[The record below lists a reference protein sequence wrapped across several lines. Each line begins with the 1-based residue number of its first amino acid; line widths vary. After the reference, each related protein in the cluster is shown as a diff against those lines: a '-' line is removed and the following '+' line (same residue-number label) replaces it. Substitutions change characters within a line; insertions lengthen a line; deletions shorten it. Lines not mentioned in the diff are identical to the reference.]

1 MRQVTLVAVMLF
13 SLCGAALASPPKV
26 AADIAPVHSLVAEV
40 MGTLGAPAL
49 IVPSAASPHGHNMR
63 PSEAAALSAAD
74 LVVWMGPALTPWL
87 QQAIENLAGGARSLV
102 LLDVHGTTRLP
113 YRHDPHFEPES
124 AAQAEAHEHQPG
136 EIDPHAWLDPE
147 NARLWLGAIAGALS
161 EIDPE
166 NAAAYRTNAEAAS
179 ERLAALVRELTNKLI
194 PLGDRP
200 FIVFHD
206 AYQYFEH
213 RFGLHAIGAIS
224 HGDAA
229 PPGPRRISAMR
240 KLIAETGAACVF
252 AEPQFPS
259 GLVATVTE
267 GTAAKGA
274 VLDPLGVTLQ
284 PGKELYPQLLNELA
298 ENLQSCLAP
307 AG

>member
-1 MRQVTLVAVMLF
+1 MRQVVLIAAMLF
-13 SLCGAALASPPKV
+13 PLCGAALASPPKV

-40 MGTLGAPAL
+40 LGEIGKPAL
-49 IVPSAASPHGHNMR
+49 IVPPAASPHGHNMR
-63 PSEAAALSAAD
+63 PSEAAALNAAD
-74 LVVWMGPALTPWL
+74 LVIWMGPALTPWL
-87 QQAIENLAGGARSLV
+87 QQAIDNLAGGAHSLV
-102 LLDVHGTTRLP
+102 LLDIHGATLLP
-113 YRHDPHFEPES
+113 YRDDPHFEPEGE
-124 AAQAEAHEHQPG
+124 AEEEAHDHESG

-147 NARLWLGAIAGALS
+147 NARLWLGAIADILS

-166 NAAAYRTNAEAAS
+166 NEAAYRANAEAAG
-179 ERLAALVRELTNKLI
+179 ERIGALVGELSNELA
-194 PLGDRP
+194 PLGDKP

-213 RFGLHAIGAIS
+213 HFGLQAIGAIS

-240 KLIAETGAACVF
+240 KLIADTGAACVF

-267 GTAAKGA
+267 GTSAEGA
-274 VLDPLGVTLQ
+274 VLDPLGVALQ
-284 PGKELYPQLLNELA
+284 PGPGLYPQLLRELA
-298 ENLQSCLAP
+298 ETLRSCLDP
-307 AG
+307 GG